1 MAADMVQRY
10 ESGEVADTV
19 AMDALSFCVKRE
31 DLAFVCR
38 LASGTPA
45 VEGYLSAASHFD
57 GPFVVSRA
65 SGMHEENVGFNPLG
79 CKL

>member
-1 MAADMVQRY
+1 MVQRY

-31 DLAFVCR
+31 GLAFVCR
-38 LASGTPA
+38 FASCASA

-65 SGMHEENVGFNPLG
+65 SGVHEENVGFNPVR
-79 CKL
+79 CKLG